1 MLSDRKLLE
10 RFEQA
15 ILDKDI
21 SDIQSEIAAHK
32 RISVTAQA
40 AIYINGYRLRLLR
53 VLQADYPALLHLLG
67 EKEFERLAIAYIE
80 ANPSLDFNIDR
91 YPHKFADFIS
101 TNDKFAKDLA
111 MLESTISQVFMLPD
125 SNALTGE
132 FLNNLTPE
140 SFAEAVLLP
149 RIAARLCKFDYNVD
163 DYLSKQRLGSKPP
176 HTTPLP
182 EGEGT
187 YLYIYRHKNEV
198 QRIELP
204 QAGYYLLEQ
213 LFAGKNIAT
222 AVGDLLEQNP
232 EYSEAIAENLQTWL
246 IEWINNGFFRSL

>member
-101 TNDKFAKDLA
+101 TMTNSPKIWQCLKARSRKFLCSPTA
-111 MLESTISQVFMLPD
+111 ML
-125 SNALTGE
+125 
-132 FLNNLTPE
+132 
-140 SFAEAVLLP
+140 
-149 RIAARLCKFDYNVD
+149 
-163 DYLSKQRLGSKPP
+163 
-176 HTTPLP
+176 
-182 EGEGT
+182 
-187 YLYIYRHKNEV
+187 
-198 QRIELP
+198 
-204 QAGYYLLEQ
+204 
-213 LFAGKNIAT
+213 
-222 AVGDLLEQNP
+222 
-232 EYSEAIAENLQTWL
+232 
-246 IEWINNGFFRSL
+246 